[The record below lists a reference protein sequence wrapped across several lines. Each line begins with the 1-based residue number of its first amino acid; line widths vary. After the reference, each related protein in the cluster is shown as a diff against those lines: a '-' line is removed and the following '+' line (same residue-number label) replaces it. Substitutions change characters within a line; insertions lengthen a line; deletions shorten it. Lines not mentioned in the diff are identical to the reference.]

1 VAIDDIFYGRVFTMR
16 KRLLYI
22 ILLFQVIPLFT
33 LIFGLYSVYWNI
45 ASVVLHAIAVFVVA
59 KEEWAQY

>member
-33 LIFGLYSVYWNI
+33 LIFGVHTVYWNI
-45 ASVVLHAIAVFVVA
+45 ATVVLQGVAVFFVA
-59 KEEWAQY
+59 